1 MNAALLLGLA
11 SALGYGITDYLAGI
25 AGRAV
30 GVWRSVFYS
39 DLAAFILLSA
49 WFARPCGEACA
60 FASHSGA
67 WLAALDL
74 VSDELAG
81 TATLYPGHGA
91 PAGPGVLADQRRYL
105 LYYREL
111 IRRLSGSEPQ
121 LSETAKSELSAT
133 LQEFLPDAP
142 LTWMIELGA
151 DAVATELA
159 GARATASAS

>member
-1 MNAALLLGLA
+1 
-11 SALGYGITDYLAGI
+11 
-25 AGRAV
+25 
-30 GVWRSVFYS
+30 
-39 DLAAFILLSA
+39 
-49 WFARPCGEACA
+49 
-60 FASHSGA
+60 
-67 WLAALDL
+67 
-74 VSDELAG
+74 
-81 TATLYPGHGA
+81 
-91 PAGPGVLADQRRYL
+91 VLADQRRYL